1 MTNWPYRGVRSGDQ
15 SSRYPAHPET
25 APGVTPG
32 RPALTRLPEDEV
44 RAAAAVCPVGA
55 LSSTDAGLAVDY
67 ARCVHCQRCGR
78 SDPAAEWEETYEWAA
93 VAAREPLLGRRFRR
107 SLHVRF
113 VDAGACGAC
122 LGELRLLDS
131 PRYNFHRLGI
141 FFTPSPRNADVLLVA
156 GPATENMRAALA
168 ATLDA
173 MPEPRRV
180 VAMGVCAVGGG
191 IFGRNFASAG
201 GAGAVVPVDVL
212 IPGCPPPPL
221 AVVHGLLVATGR
233 AAPASLEAR

>member
-1 MTNWPYRGVRSGDQ
+1 MGGGRS
-15 SSRYPAHPET
+15 R
-25 APGVTPG
+25 
-32 RPALTRLPEDEV
+32 
-44 RAAAAVCPVGA
+44 RAA
-55 LSSTDAGLAVDY
+55 
-67 ARCVHCQRCGR
+67 
-78 SDPAAEWEETYEWAA
+78 
-93 VAAREPLLGRRFRR
+93 LGGPFRH

-156 GPATENMRAALA
+156 GPATENMRAALV

-233 AAPASLEAR
+233 AAPTSLEAR